1 MASAQGRELYPH
13 LFSPFRIGSLQLPN
27 RITMAAMYT
36 ASGSANGMVTE
47 RQINYYRARAA
58 AGVALITTELIGIDP
73 YGFSNRFMLRIDH
86 DRYVAPLHR
95 LTDAIH
101 DAGGRIAA
109 QLAHQGRMVAST
121 FSQRTPIAP
130 SPVAFAMSETPR
142 ALRRDEIPGLVESFA
157 RAAILA
163 RQAGFDA
170 VELHMAHGYL
180 INEFFSKLTNQRTDD
195 YGGDLRGRARFGLEV
210 VAAVRAAVGS
220 DLPIICKHAVNEGVP
235 GGYDSSEGAEI
246 ARMLEQAGA
255 DAIST
260 SVSEAQGQGSE
271 FTKEVPPMYFA
282 PGSDVPLAEAVKATV
297 RIPVGARGRINT
309 PELAEEILAAG
320 NADFVVIGRG
330 LNADHEWALKA
341 SQGRSADICPCIG
354 CLQGCFDRLIV
365 DLPISCLTNPRAAN
379 EADYPWTLAP
389 RRRHVLVVGGGPAG
403 MQAALTASRRG
414 HRVTLWDKSPHLGGA
429 FVAAA
434 SPPGK
439 ADFNHFTSYMTRE
452 LKKAEVVL
460 TLGKIADAQAVA
472 AVKPDVVI
480 VAIGAAVAT
489 PQLAGDGTM
498 PVLDLYGDLY
508 LRDVPGKSLVV
519 LGGSRAC
526 CETAQWLAAKGK
538 QVTLIA
544 EDGRLL
550 RDAGMYIRRVL
561 TEQIRD
567 SEISVYL
574 KARVV
579 SASNGTMVM
588 DRDGIRD
595 SISGID
601 AVVVAGE
608 RRPNADL
615 AQELRQAGLR
625 TIVVGDAANPRD
637 AYRATQD
644 AFAAAYNLE

>member
-58 AGVALITTELIGIDP
+58 AGVGLIATELIGVDP
-73 YGFSNRFMLRIDH
+73 YGFSNRFMLRLDH
-86 DRYVAPLHR
+86 DRYVTPMRR

-109 QLAHQGRMVAST
+109 QISHQGRMVAST
-121 FSQRTPIAP
+121 FSQRTPVAP

-142 ALRRDEIPGLVESFA
+142 ALRRDEIPGVVESFA
-157 RAAILA
+157 QAARRAQ
-163 RQAGFDA
+163 QAGFDA

-180 INEFFSKLTNQRTDD
+180 INEFFSKLTNQRIDE
-195 YGGDLRGRARFGLEV
+195 YGGDLKGRARFGLEV
-210 VAAVRAAVGS
+210 LAAVRAAVGK
-220 DLPIICKHAVNEGVP
+220 DFPIICKLAVNEGVP
-235 GGYDSSEGAEI
+235 GGYGSDEGAEI
-246 ARMLEQAGA
+246 ACMLELAGA

-309 PELAEEILAAG
+309 PELAEEILASG
-320 NADFVVIGRG
+320 KADFVVIGRG
-330 LNADHEWALKA
+330 LIADHEWASKA
-341 SQGRSADICPCIG
+341 AQGRAADICPCIG

-379 EADYPWTLAP
+379 EVDYPWTPAAH
-389 RRRHVLVVGGGPAG
+389 RRHVLVVGGGPAG
-403 MQAALTASRRG
+403 MQAALTAARRG
-414 HRVTLWDKSPHLGGA
+414 HRVTLWEKNPRLGGA
-429 FVAAA
+429 FIAAA
-434 SPPGK
+434 TPPGK
-439 ADFNHFTSYMTRE
+439 QDFNNYITFMTRE
-452 LKKAEVVL
+452 LEQTEVAV
-460 TLGKIADAQAVA
+460 TLGKTADAHAVA
-472 AVKPDVVI
+472 AEKPDVVI
-480 VAIGAAVAT
+480 VAAGATVTT
-489 PQLAGDGTM
+489 PQVAGDATM

-508 LRDVPGKSLVV
+508 YHDVPGKHLAV

-526 CETAQWLAAKGK
+526 CETAQWLAARGK

-544 EDGRLL
+544 EEGKLL

-561 TEQIRD
+561 TEQIHD
-567 SEISVYL
+567 SEIAIYL
-574 KARVV
+574 RARVAW
-579 SASNGTMVM
+579 ASKGKVVM

-595 SISGID
+595 TISGVD
-601 AVVVAGE
+601 AIVVAGE
-608 RRPNADL
+608 RRPNPGL
-615 AQELRQAGLR
+615 AQTLSQSGLR

-637 AYRATQD
+637 AFRAAQD